1 MTRSLQGEQ
10 GDMCHADDST
20 PPPLPPDLVRALPPL
35 AGGAAAEI
43 AEATAA
49 DGTRFSIA
57 LALSSQPKEPAV
69 VIVPDVRG
77 LYRFYA
83 QLAERF
89 AAAGH
94 HAVAIDP
101 FGRTAG
107 TGERANDWD
116 YWQHAL
122 DSTPA
127 GVQQDIA
134 AAIDVLRERAGAER
148 FVVVGFC
155 YGGAHAF
162 LAATNPDLP
171 IDGVV
176 GFYGGLSGER
186 LGIPAPRDEIAHARV
201 PVLALFGGA
210 DAGIPEAD
218 RAKFAENLQ
227 RAGVRHD
234 IHVYPGAPHSFF
246 DRKQDEFADV
256 SADAWRRTL
265 EFLAD

>member
-1 MTRSLQGEQ
+1 
-10 GDMCHADDST
+10 MCHQDDST
-20 PPPLPPDLVRALPPL
+20 PPPLPADLVRALPPL

-43 AEATAA
+43 TTATSG
-49 DGTRFSIA
+49 DGTEFSMA
-57 LALSSQPKEPAV
+57 VALSSQPQEPAV

-77 LYRFYA
+77 LYRFYVE
-83 QLAERF
+83 LAERF

-107 TGERANDWD
+107 TGERPGDWD

-134 AAIDVLRERAGAER
+134 AAIEVLRERTGAER

-155 YGGAHAF
+155 YGGAHAL
-162 LAATNPDLP
+162 LAATNPALP

-176 GFYGGLSGER
+176 AFYGGLSGAR

-210 DAGIPEAD
+210 DEGIPEAD
-218 RAKFAENLQ
+218 RATFAENLK
-227 RAGVRHD
+227 RSGVAHD
-234 IHVYPGAPHSFF
+234 IHVYPGATHSFF
-246 DRKQDEFADV
+246 DRKQEQFADA

-265 EFLAD
+265 AFLSTAGAPTRA